1 MQQRPLY
8 CRQACPRAS
17 SEKRGVLRDE
27 LVLAMIF
34 VTVHTVA

>member
-8 CRQACPRAS
+8 GTQACPRAS
-17 SEKRGVLRDE
+17 SEGRGVHRDE

-34 VTVHTVA
+34 VIVHTVA